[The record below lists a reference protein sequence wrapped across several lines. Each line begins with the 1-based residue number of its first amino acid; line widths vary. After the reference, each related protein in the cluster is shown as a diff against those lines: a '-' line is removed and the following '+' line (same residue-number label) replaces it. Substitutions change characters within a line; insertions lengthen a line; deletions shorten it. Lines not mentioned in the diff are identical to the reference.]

1 MKMNNY
7 GPPANGKRL
16 HIKFE
21 DEKEEDEVPDAG
33 GGRQEENKAEVEG
46 PERKVVEDIGMGLQR
61 QME

>member
-21 DEKEEDEVPDAG
+21 DEKEEDEIPDAG
-33 GGRQEENKAEVEG
+33 GIMLEEKKVE
-46 PERKVVEDIGMGLQR
+46 E
-61 QME
+61 

>member
-21 DEKEEDEVPDAG
+21 DEKEEDEIPDAG
-33 GGRQEENKAEVEG
+33 GIRLEEKKVE
-46 PERKVVEDIGMGLQR
+46 EGMP
-61 QME
+61 